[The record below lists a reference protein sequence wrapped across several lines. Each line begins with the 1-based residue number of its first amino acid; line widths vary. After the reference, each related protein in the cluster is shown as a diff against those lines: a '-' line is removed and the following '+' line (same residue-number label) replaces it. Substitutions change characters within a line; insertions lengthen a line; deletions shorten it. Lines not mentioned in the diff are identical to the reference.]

1 MPNEPM
7 SIATIHHATKAWAA
21 WFRRHECRGGVNT
34 KISAVFRLYLDDV
47 GVGAGTVAVR
57 SYPIIIDRTRGQP
70 GNIVTRR
77 VADIQIL
84 IPRYVIDKRTARGHI
99 QPITGRA
106 TYAAP
111 VGGEAVGSHVGCL

>member
-1 MPNEPM
+1 M
-7 SIATIHHATKAWAA
+7 SVSRGSLAA
-21 WFRRHECRGGVNT
+21 MSVVSGLH
-34 KISAVFRLYLDDV
+34 LDNV
-47 GVGAGTVAVR
+47 GVGTRTVAVIR
-57 SYPIIIDRTRGQP
+57 SYPIIIDRIRGQP

-99 QPITGRA
+99 QPITCRA

-111 VGGEAVGSHVGCL
+111 VRGEAAGSHVGCL

>member
-1 MPNEPM
+1 MRPFTTRPKPGPRGLVWM
-7 SIATIHHATKAWAA
+7 RAQAA
-21 WFRRHECRGGVNT
+21 LT

-47 GVGAGTVAVR
+47 GVGTRTVAVIR
-57 SYPIIIDRTRGQP
+57 SYPIIIDRTLGQP

-99 QPITGRA
+99 QPVTCRA

-111 VGGEAVGSHVGCL
+111 VRGEAAGGHVGCL

>member
-1 MPNEPM
+1 MRPFTTRSKPGPRGLVGM
-7 SIATIHHATKAWAA
+7 SAEAALTKM
-21 WFRRHECRGGVNT
+21 
-34 KISAVFRLYLDDV
+34 SAVFRFCFDDV
-47 GVGAGTVAVR
+47 GVGAGTVAVIR
-57 SYPIIIDRTRGQP
+57 SYPIIIDRIRAQP

-99 QPITGRA
+99 QPITCRA

-111 VGGEAVGSHVGCL
+111 VRGEAAGSHVGCL